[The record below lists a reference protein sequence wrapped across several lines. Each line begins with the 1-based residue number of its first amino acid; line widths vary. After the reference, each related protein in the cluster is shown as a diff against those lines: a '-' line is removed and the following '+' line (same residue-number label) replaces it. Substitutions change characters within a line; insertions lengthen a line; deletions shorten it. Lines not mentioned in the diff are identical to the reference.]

1 MTKLLIALSL
11 LGSSLACFPPL
22 VPPTPA
28 AKCEDG
34 WSHLGTKCYKL
45 FTEKVLIIIISF
57 IILQNV

>member
-45 FTEKVLIIIISF
+45 FTEKVLEKVLLKVS
-57 IILQNV
+57 

>member
-22 VPPTPA
+22 VPVTPA

-45 FTEKVLIIIISF
+45 FTEKVL
-57 IILQNV
+57 